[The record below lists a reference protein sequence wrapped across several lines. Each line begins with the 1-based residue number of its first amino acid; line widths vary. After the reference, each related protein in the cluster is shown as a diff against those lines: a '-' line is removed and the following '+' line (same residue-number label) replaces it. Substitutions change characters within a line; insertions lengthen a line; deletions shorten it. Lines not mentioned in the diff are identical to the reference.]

1 MIEGVDL
8 PAEAADEDEPT
19 TVPEGTRAGRT
30 DEAAASPQGAA
41 ASGPSGPAGAS
52 GPAGSTAS
60 ASSGTPGAS
69 AASGPAG
76 TTVGCGVA
84 RRPGRPRDARAD
96 EVILDAAAQ
105 VLAECGP
112 GGFTVDAVAGKAGV
126 GKATIYRRW
135 PSRAD
140 LMLET
145 AKQAG
150 MGITDPD
157 TGSVRDDMVHVLSML
172 ARKLNDSVAG
182 RLMPALIAE
191 ASINPEMS
199 RTLAVFIDERR
210 RMSQYIVQ
218 RAVDR
223 GELPADTD
231 VDQVVD
237 MGAGPIFYRTLV
249 ARHPVEPDEVAALV
263 DAILRSAGLDPDS

>member
-8 PAEAADEDEPT
+8 PAEAEADDATDDAAIDEPA
-19 TVPEGTRAGRT
+19 PPDGG
-30 DEAAASPQGAA
+30 G
-41 ASGPSGPAGAS
+41 AGAPDQPAALS
-52 GPAGSTAS
+52 APATCGGP
-60 ASSGTPGAS
+60 
-69 AASGPAG
+69 
-76 TTVGCGVA
+76 A

-96 EVILDAAAQ
+96 EVILEAAAK

-135 PSRAD
+135 PSRSD

-172 ARKLNDSVAG
+172 AAKLTGSVAG

-191 ASINPEMS
+191 ASVNPEMS
-199 RTLAVFIDERR
+199 RTLAVFVDERR
-210 RMSQYIVQ
+210 RMSASIVR
-218 RAVDR
+218 RAVAR
-223 GELPADTD
+223 GELPDDTD
-231 VDQVVD
+231 VDRVVD

-249 ARHPVEPDEVAALV
+249 ARHPLDRDEVADLV
-263 DAILRSAGLDPDS
+263 DAVLRSAGLDAERAANPPS

>member
-8 PAEAADEDEPT
+8 PAEAGADEAPDDDEPA
-19 TVPEGTRAGRT
+19 PPHGGGAGAP
-30 DEAAASPQGAA
+30 DEAAASPVATCA
-41 ASGPSGPAGAS
+41 GP
-52 GPAGSTAS
+52 
-60 ASSGTPGAS
+60 
-69 AASGPAG
+69 
-76 TTVGCGVA
+76 
-84 RRPGRPRDARAD
+84 RRPGRPRDAKAD
-96 EVILDAAAQ
+96 EVILAAAAK

-135 PSRAD
+135 PSRSD

-172 ARKLNDSVAG
+172 AAKLNDSVAG

-191 ASINPEMS
+191 ASVNPEMS
-199 RTLAVFIDERR
+199 RTLAVFVDERR
-210 RMSQYIVQ
+210 RMSECIVR

-249 ARHPVEPDEVAALV
+249 ARHPLDPGEVADLV
-263 DAILRSAGLDPDS
+263 DAVLRSAGLGDEPHA